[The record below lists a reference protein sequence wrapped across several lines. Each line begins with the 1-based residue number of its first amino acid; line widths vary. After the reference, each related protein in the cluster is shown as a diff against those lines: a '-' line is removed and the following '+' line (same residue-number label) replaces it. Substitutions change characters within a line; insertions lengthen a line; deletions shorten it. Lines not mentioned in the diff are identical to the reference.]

1 MKIKFQPALF
11 FVGITHDHIVS
22 TVMVGYDGYRG
33 WINYLAVLPEC
44 RFKAIGSI
52 MMEKAEEELRELGCE
67 KINLQIQAS
76 NKSAISFYR
85 RIGFSDDKG

>member
-22 TVMVGYDGYRG
+22 TVMVGYDGHRG